1 MKKDAFTSKQACYL
15 SACTSHQLRYWDK
28 VGLVS
33 PTIQSSN
40 GKPGVPKLYSF
51 RDIVSLRVIKTLLD
65 NGMSIQRVRRAW
77 KYLTRNGNLQ
87 DQLSEVKLV
96 SDGETIYTVEDD
108 KVFDA
113 LKSGQLAFFETI
125 DEVTKEVR
133 EDVSKFELDKERFL
147 KINIPYRIIGGI
159 KFYERSEIKDC
170 VAYLKT
176 VYQPL
181 DDLSFERIVS
191 GFPLS

>member
-1 MKKDAFTSKQACYL
+1 MKRDAFTSKQACYL
-15 SACTSHQLRYWDK
+15 SGCTSHQLRYWDK

-33 PTIQSSN
+33 PTIQSSK

-77 KYLTRNGNLQ
+77 KYLTKNGNLEGE
-87 DQLSEVKLV
+87 LSEVKLV
-96 SDGETIYTVEDD
+96 SDGDTIYSVEDD
-108 KVFDA
+108 IVFDA
-113 LKSGQLAFFETI
+113 LKSGQLTFFETI

-147 KINIPYRIIGGI
+147 NLLTKV
-159 KFYERSEIKDC
+159 E
-170 VAYLKT
+170 
-176 VYQPL
+176 
-181 DDLSFERIVS
+181 DDVQSQQLQA
-191 GFPLS
+191 

>member
-1 MKKDAFTSKQACYL
+1 MKRDAFTSKQACYL

-33 PTIQSSN
+33 PTIHYLHGN
-40 GKPGVPKLYSF
+40 PGVPKLYSI
-51 RDIVSLRVIKTLLD
+51 RIIVSLRVIKTLLD

-77 KYLTRNGNLQ
+77 KYLTRNGNLE

-96 SDGETIYTVEDD
+96 SDGDTIYSVEDD

-125 DEVTKEVR
+125 DVVTKEVR

-147 KINIPYRIIGGI
+147 KLLTRV
-159 KFYERSEIKDC
+159 EED
-170 VAYLKT
+170 V
-176 VYQPL
+176 
-181 DDLSFERIVS
+181 LSQEKQA
-191 GFPLS
+191 

>member
-1 MKKDAFTSKQACYL
+1 MKRDAFTSKQACYL
-15 SACTSHQLRYWDK
+15 SGCTSHQLRYWDK
-28 VGLVS
+28 VKLVS

-77 KYLTRNGNLQ
+77 RYLTKNGNLE
-87 DQLSEVKLV
+87 DQLSNIRLV
-96 SDGETIYTVEDD
+96 SDGKTIYTVED
-108 KVFDA
+108 KVVFDA

-125 DEVTKEVR
+125 DTVTKEVR

-147 KINIPYRIIGGI
+147 N
-159 KFYERSEIKDC
+159 
-170 VAYLKT
+170 L
-176 VYQPL
+176 
-181 DDLSFERIVS
+181 
-191 GFPLS
+191 

>member
-15 SACTSHQLRYWDK
+15 SGCTSHQLRYWDK
-28 VGLVS
+28 VKLVS

-77 KYLTRNGNLQ
+77 RYLTKNGNLE
-87 DQLSEVKLV
+87 DQLSNIRLV
-96 SDGETIYTVEDD
+96 SDGKTIYTLEDEI
-108 KVFDA
+108 VFDA

-125 DEVTKEVR
+125 DNVTKEVR

-147 KINIPYRIIGGI
+147 NLLTKV
-159 KFYERSEIKDC
+159 EED
-170 VAYLKT
+170 V
-176 VYQPL
+176 
-181 DDLSFERIVS
+181 LSQQKQA
-191 GFPLS
+191 

>member
-15 SACTSHQLRYWDK
+15 SGCTSHQLRYWDK
-28 VGLVS
+28 VNLVS

-40 GKPGVPKLYSF
+40 GKPGVPKFYSF

-77 KYLTRNGNLQ
+77 KYLSKNGNLTK
-87 DQLSEVKLV
+87 QLSEVKLS
-96 SDGETIYTVEDD
+96 SDGQSIYSVEDD

-113 LKSGQLAFFETI
+113 LKNGQLTFFDTI
-125 DEVTKEVR
+125 DSITQEVK

-147 KINIPYRIIGGI
+147 NLLTKV
-159 KFYERSEIKDC
+159 EED
-170 VAYLKT
+170 V
-176 VYQPL
+176 
-181 DDLSFERIVS
+181 LSQK
-191 GFPLS
+191 LQA

>member
-15 SACTSHQLRYWDK
+15 SGCTSHQLRYWDK
-28 VGLVS
+28 VKLVS

-77 KYLTRNGNLQ
+77 RYLTKNGNLE
-87 DQLSEVKLV
+87 DQLSNIRLV
-96 SDGETIYTVEDD
+96 SDGKTIYTLEDEI
-108 KVFDA
+108 VFDA

-125 DEVTKEVR
+125 DNVTKEVR

-147 KINIPYRIIGGI
+147 NLLTKV
-159 KFYERSEIKDC
+159 EED
-170 VAYLKT
+170 V
-176 VYQPL
+176 
-181 DDLSFERIVS
+181 LSQQMQA
-191 GFPLS
+191 

>member
-1 MKKDAFTSKQACYL
+1 MKRDAFTSKQACYL
-15 SACTSHQLRYWDK
+15 SGCTSHQLRYWDK
-28 VGLVS
+28 VKLVS

-77 KYLTRNGNLQ
+77 KYLTKNGNLD
-87 DQLSEVKLV
+87 DQLSNIRLV
-96 SDGETIYTVEDD
+96 SDGKTIYSVEDEV
-108 KVFDA
+108 VFDA

-125 DEVTKEVR
+125 DQVTKEVR

-147 KINIPYRIIGGI
+147 NLLTKV
-159 KFYERSEIKDC
+159 EVD
-170 VAYLKT
+170 V
-176 VYQPL
+176 
-181 DDLSFERIVS
+181 LSQQMQA
-191 GFPLS
+191 

>member
-87 DQLSEVKLV
+87 DQLSEVKLI

-147 KINIPYRIIGGI
+147 NLLTKV
-159 KFYERSEIKDC
+159 E
-170 VAYLKT
+170 
-176 VYQPL
+176 
-181 DDLSFERIVS
+181 DDVLSQE
-191 GFPLS
+191 LQA

>member
-147 KINIPYRIIGGI
+147 NLLTKVEDEVLGQ
-159 KFYERSEIKDC
+159 ELQ
-170 VAYLKT
+170 A
-176 VYQPL
+176 
-181 DDLSFERIVS
+181 
-191 GFPLS
+191 

>member
-1 MKKDAFTSKQACYL
+1 MKRDAFTSKQACYL
-15 SACTSHQLRYWDK
+15 SGCTSHQLRYWDK
-28 VGLVS
+28 VKLVS

-77 KYLTRNGNLQ
+77 RYLTKNGNLE
-87 DQLSEVKLV
+87 DQLSNIRLV
-96 SDGETIYTVEDD
+96 SDGKTIYTVED
-108 KVFDA
+108 KVVFDA

-125 DEVTKEVR
+125 DTVTKEVR

-147 KINIPYRIIGGI
+147 NLLTKV
-159 KFYERSEIKDC
+159 EED
-170 VAYLKT
+170 V
-176 VYQPL
+176 
-181 DDLSFERIVS
+181 LSQQMQA
-191 GFPLS
+191 